1 MRLIPIVAAATIG
14 LFATAAVAQN
24 MNTADQQRSGRVR
37 YRRQAGETSVG
48 CRNQAG
54 GHRGSEQRPGRVR
67 HRRQAEACVRRRDQR
82 DEHRS
87 EQRHHQRA
95 EHGRQAQGQEKED
108 EQYVTNGKS
117 VWLNAAAPEK
127 RGGFFVAGGRYVIL
141 AARNGP
147 VYSCVGWAKARSAEP
162 TRTNQSRSLSTSC
175 AGLTRASMMNCRAI
189 NLKPETVDGPHGL
202 PGQARQ

>member
-24 MNTADQQRSGRVR
+24 MNTADPNSAPG
-37 YRRQAGETSVG
+37 ASAT
-48 CRNQAG
+48 G
-54 GHRGSEQRPGRVR
+54 GKPVKRPSA
-67 HRRQAEACVRRRDQR
+67 AEIKRMDTADPNSAPGASATGGKPKPASAA
-82 DEHRS
+82 EIKGMNTRS

-147 VYSCVGWAKARSAEP
+147 VYSMRRVG
-162 TRTNQSRSLSTSC
+162 
-175 AGLTRASMMNCRAI
+175 
-189 NLKPETVDGPHGL
+189 
-202 PGQARQ
+202 